1 MSAPLIELAAVSRCY
16 PNGDSEVRA
25 LDEVSLRIAQ
35 GEFIALLGPS
45 GCGKSTL
52 MNVLGCL
59 DRPSSGVY
67 RVNGQDVSALDAD
80 TLASLR
86 RDTFGFVFQRY
97 NLIATASATDNVA
110 LPAIYAGLPLAA
122 RQARARSEE
131 HTSELQ
137 SQR

>member
-1 MSAPLIELAAVSRCY
+1 MNAPLIELAAVSRCY

-110 LPAIYAGLPLAA
+110 LPAIYAGLPLAT
-122 RQARARSEE
+122 RQAQ
-131 HTSELQ
+131 LGQ
-137 SQR
+137 

>member
-1 MSAPLIELAAVSRCY
+1 MATARC
-16 PNGDSEVRA
+16 A

-86 RDTFGFVFQRY
+86 RDTFGFVFP
-97 NLIATASATDNVA
+97 A
-110 LPAIYAGLPLAA
+110 L
-122 RQARARSEE
+122 
-131 HTSELQ
+131 
-137 SQR
+137 